1 MAKLIIYLGVPETD
15 ALHQLAQRELRAPRA
30 QAALIIRN
38 ELSRLGLLTHPASDG
53 NIEKQEGPLQEAQP

>member
-1 MAKLIIYLGVPETD
+1 MAKLIIYLGNPERD

-38 ELSRLGLLTHPASDG
+38 ELSRLGLLMPHTLDANAAKP
-53 NIEKQEGPLQEAQP
+53 EGQLQEAQP

>member
-1 MAKLIIYLGVPETD
+1 MAKLIIYLGNPERD

-38 ELSRLGLLTHPASDG
+38 ELSRLGLLTHPSPVIDME
-53 NIEKQEGPLQEAQP
+53 NQEGQLPEAQP

>member
-1 MAKLIIYLGVPETD
+1 MAKLIIYLGNPERD

-38 ELSRLGLLTHPASDG
+38 ELSRLGLLTPPLLDA
-53 NIEKQEGPLQEAQP
+53 NVVKPEGQPQEAQP

>member
-1 MAKLIIYLGVPETD
+1 MAKLIIYLGNPERE

-38 ELSRLGLLTHPASDG
+38 ELSRLGLLTLPTLDA
-53 NIEKQEGPLQEAQP
+53 NAAKPEGQLQEAQP